1 MWSLVNCVG
10 RSRRSI
16 WWRVK
21 WEICQGGLFDANIN
35 PRALTCNHTTIR
47 HSNKYSNIHSSNKVQ
62 VVEFNYE
69 AIFLILEV
77 IPSTTTKSYK
87 ARKCIWWIL
96 MQGFLEKYIFFK
108 MVLWKINSQCFNL
121 L

>member
-1 MWSLVNCVG
+1 MWGGQGEVFG
-10 RSRRSI
+10 G
-16 WWRVK
+16 
-21 WEICQGGLFDANIN
+21 ECQGGLFDAKIKS
-35 PRALTCNHTTIR
+35 RALTCNHTTIR

-96 MQGFLEKYIFFK
+96 MQGFLESIFK
-108 MVLWKINSQCFNL
+108 TVLRENKLVKF
-121 L
+121 